1 MNREPSE
8 GQGRRKLKWR
18 DYQTVRGGRPVLDEF
33 RKLTDIEYAEVRVE
47 MEEVARSGVAA
58 ARHLRGDIYEVH
70 AETGS
75 GLAVRVLFAAEGKYR
90 KILLSLRVFKKKTR
104 KTPRNEIDVAE
115 DRLRDWRARGAP
127 TGVRNRPSVQASDR
141 GSGGP

>member
-47 MEEVARSGVAA
+47 MEEVARAA
-58 ARHLRGDIYEVH
+58 LRPRATFE
-70 AETGS
+70 ATS
-75 GLAVRVLFAAEGKYR
+75 
-90 KILLSLRVFKKKTR
+90 TR
-104 KTPRNEIDVAE
+104 
-115 DRLRDWRARGAP
+115 
-127 TGVRNRPSVQASDR
+127 SVPIPVPGWLCACCSRRR
-141 GSGGP
+141 GSTGKSCFL